1 MTPYL
6 ANTCALHEGISGRV
20 VKYKHPRTV
29 VSANGLLNTM
39 PETTVQGLLENI
51 QR

>member
-6 ANTCALHEGISGRV
+6 ANKCALHEGISDRV

-39 PETTVQGLLENI
+39 PETTVQGLLGNI